1 MRFDKETKQRFEV
14 RLGQG
19 QLTLN
24 GQRTKEGATFIV
36 ALVIFCSAHI
46 DFAQEQSSEDLAKK
60 LQNPIASLI
69 SFPLHSTLT
78 PKASITGTIVS
89 GRCR

>member
-14 RLGQG
+14 RLGRG
-19 QLTLN
+19 HLTLN
-24 GQRTKEGATFIV
+24 GQRTKPGALFLV

-46 DFAQEQSSEDLAKK
+46 AFAQEESSENLAKT
-60 LQNPIASLI
+60 LQNPIASLV
-69 SFPLHSTLT
+69 SFLLHSALT